1 MKPDRQ
7 AFLHIGMEKTGTT
20 TIQSFMANNREGL
33 RRRAVAYPETP
44 GHANH
49 LKLNAYAL
57 NDDVFD
63 DTRTRYG
70 VHDASD
76 LHAFRQEFRAQL
88 AAEIARL
95 EDCRKFV
102 FSNEHCS
109 ARLTTSEEANRLL
122 TVFEPHFSDI
132 RVILYLR
139 EQGGNMASSYSTKLR
154 NGSSHLPEDD
164 EIEWEKYEYYHR
176 VKRWSDQVGRSNL
189 DVRVYERKAFVA
201 GDLLLDFFD
210 AIEEIEENGDYFMP
224 DRKNERL
231 GASTL
236 EMIRTFNELAPSLL
250 DSEDIPE
257 ARGNLVRALE
267 QLPQGATLAFPEEKL
282 AELRN
287 QFSESNRRL
296 AQEFF
301 DRDFLFT
308 TYESSSNDRDEVPWR
323 ELTRE
328 EVLDLMVRSAMT
340 WNVRS

>member
-1 MKPDRQ
+1 
-7 AFLHIGMEKTGTT
+7 MEKTGTT
-20 TIQSFMANNREGL
+20 TIQSFMANNREEL
-33 RRRAVAYPETP
+33 RRRAIAYPETP

-63 DTRTRYG
+63 DTRTRYD
-70 VHDASD
+70 VHEASD
-76 LHAFRQEFRAQL
+76 LPEFRQDFRAQL
-88 AAEIARL
+88 AAEISRL

-109 ARLTTSEEANRLL
+109 ARLTTPEEANRLITL
-122 TVFEPHFSDI
+122 FEPHFSDI

-189 DVRVYERKAFVA
+189 DVRVYERKAFIA
-201 GDLLLDFFD
+201 GDLLPDFFD
-210 AIEEIEENGDYFMP
+210 AIEESWSDDFFVP

-236 EMIRTFNELAPSLL
+236 EMIRTFNALAPSLL
-250 DSEDIPE
+250 DSQDIAE

-267 QLPQGATLAFPEEKL
+267 QLAQGPTLAFPEEKL

-287 QFSESNRRL
+287 EFSEPNRRL

-301 DRDFLFT
+301 DRDELFT

-323 ELTRE
+323 ELTRDE
-328 EVLDLMVRSAMT
+328 ILDLLIRTAVT
-340 WNVRS
+340 WNVRT